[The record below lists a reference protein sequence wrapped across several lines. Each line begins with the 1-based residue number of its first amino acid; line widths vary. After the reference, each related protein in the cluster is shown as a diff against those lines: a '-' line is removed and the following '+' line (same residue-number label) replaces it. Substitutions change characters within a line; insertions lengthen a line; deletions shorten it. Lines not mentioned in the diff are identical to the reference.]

1 MNEQEERE
9 RSLRDDKERMDLR
22 GEMERHPQDEILKM
36 PLGSLISAISRA
48 HLAYLFSEIE
58 KLGITG
64 GQYRFLG
71 AIIREDGIIQ
81 EELANNI
88 HLNESTIT
96 RTLKKLEDA
105 GMVHRE
111 VDENNR
117 RRKII
122 TVTEKGRDVVDKIT
136 KLDAEWDNKIKSL
149 STSEKDKLK
158 ETLRPMVLEV
168 VQMMHEVKR

>member
-1 MNEQEERE
+1 MRRRE
-9 RSLRDDKERMDLR
+9 GSFRDKKGRMDLR
-22 GEMERHPQDEILKM
+22 DDMERHLQDEIQEM

-48 HLAYLFSEIE
+48 HLAYLFNEIE

-64 GQYRFLG
+64 SQYRFLG
-71 AIIREDGIIQ
+71 AIIREEGIIQ

-117 RRKII
+117 RKKII
-122 TVTEKGRDVVDKIT
+122 TVTEKGRDAVDKIR
-136 KLDAEWDNKIKSL
+136 KLDEEWDDKIRSL
-149 STSEKDKLK
+149 SPSEKTELK
-158 ETLRPMVLEV
+158 EILRTLTVESL
-168 VQMMHEVKR
+168 QMMHEIRR